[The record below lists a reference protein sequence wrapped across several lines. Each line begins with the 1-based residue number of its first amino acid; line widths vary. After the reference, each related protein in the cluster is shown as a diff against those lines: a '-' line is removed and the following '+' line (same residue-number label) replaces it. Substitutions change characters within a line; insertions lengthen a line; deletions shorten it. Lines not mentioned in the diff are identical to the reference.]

1 MKNSDDFMKEKSPVE
16 RLAMQIAD
24 LAESAGCYLL
34 GEVNDGHGHGCMS
47 FHGMSEDIELD
58 MMTGFGNLT
67 AALFYELQ
75 KRGMKKIEA
84 AALILTVVKF
94 IVEGSEDHYKVE
106 SRWGSGVEI

>member
-1 MKNSDDFMKEKSPVE
+1 MRNIDDLMSEKSPVE

-24 LAESAGCYLL
+24 LAENAGCYLL
-34 GEVNDGHGHGCMS
+34 GEVNDGHSHGCMS
-47 FHGMSEDIELD
+47 FHGMSEDIEFD

>member
-1 MKNSDDFMKEKSPVE
+1 MSNLDDLMEEKSQVE
-16 RLAMQIAD
+16 KLAMQIAD

-34 GEVNDGHGHGCMS
+34 GEVNDGHGHSCMS

-58 MMTGFGNLT
+58 MMTGFGDLT

-84 AALILTVVKF
+84 AALILTFVKF